1 MSVCDKGGRIVRAL
15 LALVVPKWRWSGGEL
30 GNGAFQFLAL
40 HFEGVAC
47 QSDICVALR
56 SS

>member
-1 MSVCDKGGRIVRAL
+1 MCDKGGRIVRAL